1 MASTPDKRI
10 ELDDILRDVCP
21 NVYFCPPTGKQLEY
35 PCIIYERSY
44 AKASFA
50 DNAPYILDTRYTLQV
65 FDLDP
70 DSELV
75 HIIEQLPKC
84 TYDRH
89 FVSDN
94 VNCDVFTIYH

>member
-10 ELDDILRDVCP
+10 ELDNILRDVCP

-75 HIIEQLPKC
+75 HIIEQ
-84 TYDRH
+84 
-89 FVSDN
+89 
-94 VNCDVFTIYH
+94 